1 MSKTVYL
8 KVQSVKCSII
18 PIEFLFLRCF
28 VKMATTQIDKN
39 YSPKLLLGLESL
51 WREQT
56 FVDTTLVFGTGCTFL
71 VVLEFFTEIVKFGEA
86 IIFVADTWK
95 FLSCEGHMRSKF
107 IEPFWLRRPNIF
119 ARCSLDHSKNPGA
132 TSESKFTKLTL

>member
-86 IIFVADTWK
+86 IIFVADT
-95 FLSCEGHMRSKF
+95 
-107 IEPFWLRRPNIF
+107 
-119 ARCSLDHSKNPGA
+119 
-132 TSESKFTKLTL
+132 